1 MKGVI
6 KMKLNLLENSMDSL
20 SEAIDYYTDGKKNSD
35 ERCYKFC
42 IFLLYHSAELILKE
56 ILNREHKVFIF
67 ERIDDYA
74 DKKNMQTIGFKKAL
88 ERVHSI
94 CGINLG
100 KYHSYLDDLGAI
112 RNKIQHYEVNAD
124 VSEMTKI
131 IISSFSAIEY
141 LVLNVLNT
149 NFNAFEEHID
159 DSQIDTLHK
168 DKEAYDKRK
177 TDIRNDIKTNNHTR
191 VKFEYVEE
199 KYLYIPCPDCAET
212 YLIKDDDNEI
222 KCLFCG
228 KHYKSMGELYSNDRH
243 CIIKDYME
251 RELGKRT
258 HLLDDLLECP
268 YCNYNTLICDA
279 SDLTWKCGACGA
291 NPDGDELTYA
301 INERAREDFEADIA
315 DMMEDEHYSYL
326 W

>member
-1 MKGVI
+1 
-6 KMKLNLLENSMDSL
+6 MKLNLLENSMDSL

-67 ERIDDYA
+67 ERIDDYV
-74 DKKNMQTIGFKKAL
+74 DKKNNMQTIGLKKAL
-88 ERVHSI
+88 GRVRSI
-94 CGINLG
+94 CDVNLG
-100 KYHSYLDDLGAI
+100 KYHSYLDDLAAI

-124 VSEMTKI
+124 VSEMKKT

-159 DSQIDTLHK
+159 YSQIDTLHK
-168 DKEAYDKRK
+168 DKEAYNKKK
-177 TDIRNDIKTNNHTR
+177 TDIRNDIEINSHTR
-191 VKFEYVEE
+191 VEFEYIEE
-199 KYLYIPCPDCAET
+199 KYLDIPCPNCAET
-212 YLIKDDDNEI
+212 YLIKDDNNEI

-228 KHYKSMGELYSNDRH
+228 EHYKSIEELYTRDRH

-251 RELGKRT
+251 RELGKRA

-268 YCNYNTLICDA
+268 YCNYTTLICDK
-279 SDLTWKCGACGA
+279 SDLAWKCGACGA
-291 NPDGDELTYA
+291 TPDDEELEYA
-301 INERAREDFEADIA
+301 INERGRKDWEADVA
-315 DMMEDEHYSYL
+315 DMMEDEHNSHL